1 MTPRIFID
9 SSVLFSAANSAKGH
23 SRDLLLMGA
32 SGEIKIII
40 SNFVLQETIRNLS
53 GLKKPPLEELDQIVQ
68 NANIELVDATKQ
80 SVLDA
85 AKLIV
90 LKDAPIIAAAKTAK
104 VNMLVSLDKSY
115 VVKSNRESG
124 YGRYDVC
131 VIPNDKAKITLTN
144 QI

>member
-9 SSVLFSAANSAKGH
+9 SSVLFSAANSSKGH
-23 SRDLLLMGA
+23 SRDLFLMGA
-32 SGEIKIII
+32 TGEIKIII
-40 SNFVLQETIRNLS
+40 SNFVLQETVRNLS
-53 GLKKPPLEELDQIVQ
+53 SLKKPSLEELDQIVQ

-104 VNMLVSLDKSY
+104 VNMLVSLDK
-115 VVKSNRESG
+115 KHIL
-124 YGRYDVC
+124 GRADLEAYINASIVTPL
-131 VIPNDKAKITLTN
+131 IAYQTIRNPK
-144 QI
+144 

>member
-9 SSVLFSAANSAKGH
+9 SSVLFSAANSSRGH

-68 NANIELVDATKQ
+68 NANIELVDASKQ

-104 VNMLVSLDKSY
+104 VNMLVSLDKKY
-115 VVKSNRESG
+115 ILGHTDLEAYINAPIMTPLIAYQTIRK
-124 YGRYDVC
+124 
-131 VIPNDKAKITLTN
+131 
-144 QI
+144 

>member
-9 SSVLFSAANSAKGH
+9 SSVLFSAAYSSKGH

-68 NANIELVDATKQ
+68 SANIELVDSTKQ

-85 AKLIV
+85 AKLVV

-104 VNMLVSLDKSY
+104 VNMLVSLDK
-115 VVKSNRESG
+115 KHIL
-124 YGRYDVC
+124 GRADLEDYINASIVTPL
-131 VIPNDKAKITLTN
+131 VAYQKIRITK
-144 QI
+144 

>member
-1 MTPRIFID
+1 MNPRIFID
-9 SSVLFSAANSAKGH
+9 SSVLFSAANSSKGH
-23 SRDLLLMGA
+23 SRDLFLMGA
-32 SGEIKIII
+32 AGEIKIII

-53 GLKKPPLEELDQIVQ
+53 GLKKPPLEELDQIIK

-104 VNMLVSLDKSY
+104 VNMLVSLDK
-115 VVKSNRESG
+115 KHIL
-124 YGRYDVC
+124 GRIDLETYINASIVTPL
-131 VIPNDKAKITLTN
+131 IAYQTIRNPK
-144 QI
+144 

>member
-9 SSVLFSAANSAKGH
+9 SSVLFSAANSSRGH

-68 NANIELVDATKQ
+68 NANIELVDASKQ

-104 VNMLVSLDKSY
+104 VNMLVSLDK
-115 VVKSNRESG
+115 KHIL
-124 YGRYDVC
+124 GRTDLEAY
-131 VIPNDKAKITLTN
+131 INAPIMTPLIAYQTIRK
-144 QI
+144 

>member
-9 SSVLFSAANSAKGH
+9 SSVLFSAAYSAKGH

-32 SGEIKIII
+32 TGKIKIII
-40 SNFVLQETIRNLS
+40 SNFVLHETIRNLS

-68 NANIELVDATKQ
+68 SANIELVDATKQ

-104 VNMLVSLDKSY
+104 VNMLVSLDK
-115 VVKSNRESG
+115 KHIL
-124 YGRYDVC
+124 GRADLEAYINASIVTPL
-131 VIPNDKAKITLTN
+131 IAYQTIRNPK
-144 QI
+144 

>member
-9 SSVLFSAANSAKGH
+9 SSVLFSAANSSRGH

-68 NANIELVDATKQ
+68 NASIELVDASKQ

-104 VNMLVSLDKSY
+104 VNMLVSLDK
-115 VVKSNRESG
+115 KHIL
-124 YGRYDVC
+124 GRTDLEAY
-131 VIPNDKAKITLTN
+131 INAPIMTPLIAYQTIRK
-144 QI
+144 

>member
-9 SSVLFSAANSAKGH
+9 SSVLFSAAYSSKGH

-32 SGEIKIII
+32 TGEIKIII

-90 LKDAPIIAAAKTAK
+90 WKDAPIIAAAKTAK
-104 VNMLVSLDKSY
+104 VNMLVSLDK
-115 VVKSNRESG
+115 KHIL
-124 YGRYDVC
+124 GRTDLEAYINASIVTPL
-131 VIPNDKAKITLTN
+131 VAFQTIRNPK
-144 QI
+144 

>member
-9 SSVLFSAANSAKGH
+9 SSVLFSAAYSSTGH
-23 SRDLLLMGA
+23 SPDLLIMGA

-104 VNMLVSLDKSY
+104 VNMLVSLDK
-115 VVKSNRESG
+115 KHIL
-124 YGRYDVC
+124 GRTDLEAYINASIVTPL
-131 VIPNDKAKITLTN
+131 VAFQTIRNPK
-144 QI
+144 

>member
-1 MTPRIFID
+1 MTLRIFID
-9 SSVLFSAANSAKGH
+9 SSVLFSAANSSRGH
-23 SRDLLLMGA
+23 SRDPLLMGA

-68 NANIELVDATKQ
+68 NANIELVDASKP

-104 VNMLVSLDKSY
+104 VNMLVSLDK
-115 VVKSNRESG
+115 KHIL
-124 YGRYDVC
+124 GRTDLETYINAPIVTPL
-131 VIPNDKAKITLTN
+131 IAYQTIRK
-144 QI
+144 

>member
-32 SGEIKIII
+32 TGKIKIII
-40 SNFVLQETIRNLS
+40 SNFVLQETVRNLS
-53 GLKKPPLEELDQIVQ
+53 GLKKPPLKELDQIVQ
-68 NANIELVDATKQ
+68 NANIELVDVTKQ

-104 VNMLVSLDKSY
+104 VDMLVSLDKKHILKRTDLEIYINASIVTPLVAY
-115 VVKSNRESG
+115 QTIR
-124 YGRYDVC
+124 
-131 VIPNDKAKITLTN
+131 ITK
-144 QI
+144 

>member
-9 SSVLFSAANSAKGH
+9 SSVLFSAAHSSKGH
-23 SRDLLLMGA
+23 SRDLFLMGA

-68 NANIELVDATKQ
+68 NANIEFVDATKQ

-104 VNMLVSLDKSY
+104 VNMLVSLDK
-115 VVKSNRESG
+115 KHIL
-124 YGRYDVC
+124 GRTDLEAYINASIVTPL
-131 VIPNDKAKITLTN
+131 VAF
-144 QI
+144 QIIRNPK

>member
-1 MTPRIFID
+1 MTLRIFID
-9 SSVLFSAANSAKGH
+9 SSVLFSAANSSKGH

-53 GLKKPPLEELDQIVQ
+53 GLKKPPLKELDQIVQ
-68 NANIELVDATKQ
+68 NTNIELVDATKQ

-104 VNMLVSLDKSY
+104 VNMLVSLDK
-115 VVKSNRESG
+115 KHIL
-124 YGRYDVC
+124 GRADLEAYINASIVTPL
-131 VIPNDKAKITLTN
+131 VAYQTIRITK
-144 QI
+144 

>member
-9 SSVLFSAANSAKGH
+9 SSVLFSAANSSRGH

-68 NANIELVDATKQ
+68 NASIELVDASKQ

-104 VNMLVSLDKSY
+104 VNMLVSLDK
-115 VVKSNRESG
+115 KHIL
-124 YGRYDVC
+124 GRTDLEAYINPPIVTPL
-131 VIPNDKAKITLTN
+131 IAYQTIRK
-144 QI
+144 

>member
-1 MTPRIFID
+1 MTLRIFID
-9 SSVLFSAANSAKGH
+9 SSVLFSAANSSRGH

-68 NANIELVDATKQ
+68 NANIELVDASKQ

-104 VNMLVSLDKSY
+104 VNMLVSLDK
-115 VVKSNRESG
+115 KHIL
-124 YGRYDVC
+124 GRTDLEAY
-131 VIPNDKAKITLTN
+131 INAPIMTPLIAYQTIRK
-144 QI
+144 

>member
-1 MTPRIFID
+1 MTLRIFID
-9 SSVLFSAANSAKGH
+9 SSVLFSAANSSRGH

-68 NANIELVDATKQ
+68 NASIELVDASKQ

-104 VNMLVSLDKSY
+104 VNMLVSLDK
-115 VVKSNRESG
+115 KHIL
-124 YGRYDVC
+124 GRTDLEAY
-131 VIPNDKAKITLTN
+131 INAPIMTPLIAYQTIRK
-144 QI
+144 

>member
-1 MTPRIFID
+1 MNHRIFID
-9 SSVLFSAANSAKGH
+9 SSVLFSAANSSKGH
-23 SRDLLLMGA
+23 SRDLFLMSA

-53 GLKKPPLEELDQIVQ
+53 GLKKPPLEALDQIVQ

-104 VNMLVSLDKSY
+104 VNMLVSLDK
-115 VVKSNRESG
+115 KHIL
-124 YGRYDVC
+124 GRADLETYIHASIVTPL
-131 VIPNDKAKITLTN
+131 IAYQTIRNPK
-144 QI
+144 

>member
-9 SSVLFSAANSAKGH
+9 SSVLFSAAYSSKGH

-32 SGEIKIII
+32 SGEIKIVF

-85 AKLIV
+85 AKVIV

-104 VNMLVSLDKSY
+104 VNMLVSLDK
-115 VVKSNRESG
+115 KHIL
-124 YGRYDVC
+124 GRTDLEAYINASIVTPL
-131 VIPNDKAKITLTN
+131 VAFQTIRNPK
-144 QI
+144 

>member
-1 MTPRIFID
+1 MNHRIFID
-9 SSVLFSAANSAKGH
+9 SSVLFSAAYSPKGH
-23 SRDLLLMGA
+23 SRDLLLMGT

-53 GLKKPPLEELDQIVQ
+53 GLKKPPLDELNQIVQ
-68 NANIELVDATKQ
+68 NANIEFVDATKQ

-104 VNMLVSLDKSY
+104 VTMLVSLDKKHILERTDLKDYINASIVTPLIAY
-115 VVKSNRESG
+115 QTIRNPK
-124 YGRYDVC
+124 
-131 VIPNDKAKITLTN
+131 
-144 QI
+144 